1 MKISL
6 RKVKKTDWDYI
17 MKLRN
22 ESYENFYLQEK
33 PLTKKEHYEYLKQQQ
48 TNSKFFNWIILKN
61 EKTVGYVRLLNND
74 VSIIVDKK
82 FQDKNIGTETLKL
95 LEEEAKK
102 IGLKKLIALILIKNK
117 TSKKIFEKNHYK
129 LKQLWMEKEIN

>member
-33 PLTKKEHYEYLKQQQ
+33 PLTK
-48 TNSKFFNWIILKN
+48 
-61 EKTVGYVRLLNND
+61 
-74 VSIIVDKK
+74 
-82 FQDKNIGTETLKL
+82 
-95 LEEEAKK
+95 
-102 IGLKKLIALILIKNK
+102 NK
-117 TSKKIFEKNHYK
+117 TSKKIFEKNQYK
-129 LKQLWMEKEIN
+129 LKQWWMEKEIN

>member
-33 PLTKKEHYEYLKQQQ
+33 PLTKKEHYAYLKKQK

-61 EKTVGYVRLLNND
+61 EKEVGYVRLLNND

-82 FQDKNIGTETLKL
+82 FQDKNIGTNTLKL

-102 IGLKKLIALILIKNK
+102 IGLKKLIALILTKNK
-117 TSKKIFEKNHYK
+117 TSKKIFEKNQYK
-129 LKQLWMEKEIN
+129 LKQWWMEKEIN

>member
-1 MKISL
+1 LKISL

-33 PLTKKEHYEYLKQQQ
+33 PLTKKEHYAYLKKQK

-61 EKTVGYVRLLNND
+61 EKEVGYVRLLNND

-82 FQDKNIGTETLKL
+82 FQDKNIGTNTLKL

-102 IGLKKLIALILIKNK
+102 IGLKKLIALILTKNK
-117 TSKKIFEKNHYK
+117 TSKKIFEKNQYK
-129 LKQLWMEKEIN
+129 LKQWWMEKEIN

>member
-1 MKISL
+1 
-6 RKVKKTDWDYI
+6 

-33 PLTKKEHYEYLKQQQ
+33 PLTKKEHYAYLKKQK

-61 EKTVGYVRLLNND
+61 EKEVGYVRLLNND

-82 FQDKNIGTETLKL
+82 FQDKNIGTNTLKL

-102 IGLKKLIALILIKNK
+102 IGLKKLIALILTKNK
-117 TSKKIFEKNHYK
+117 TSKKIFEKNQYK
-129 LKQLWMEKEIN
+129 LKQWWMEKEIN

>member
-22 ESYENFYLQEK
+22 ESYENFYVQEK
-33 PLTKKEHYEYLKQQQ
+33 PLTKKEHYAYLKKQQ
-48 TNSKFFNWIILKN
+48 TNSKFYNWIILKN
-61 EKTVGYVRLLNND
+61 EKEVGYVRLLNND

-82 FQDKNIGTETLKL
+82 FQDKNIGTNTLKL

-102 IGLKKLIALILIKNK
+102 IGLKKLIALILTKNQ
-117 TSKKIFEKNHYK
+117 TSKKIFEKNQYK
-129 LKQLWMEKEIN
+129 LKQWWMEKEIN